1 MDFCYPSICAHCDRP
16 CEEPGQL
23 CQECSQQLH
32 VLAVAPACECCAKP
46 LVEADAPCPYCERK
60 GTRPFG
66 RILRLGVFRDPLKN
80 LIHQM
85 KYHNRW
91 PLAEWLSDVLWEQP
105 RTKALLAE
113 VDLIVPVPLHR
124 WRQIARGYNQSQVI
138 AARMSKRSNLP
149 LASPVVRLRNTK
161 AQTQLHARQ
170 KRIENLRHAFGLLH
184 PEAVRGKRI
193 LVVDDVATTGATL
206 QSIGGTLMEGEPA
219 TLDALVLAV
228 ADPKGRD
235 FERI

>member
-1 MDFCYPSICAHCDRP
+1 M
-16 CEEPGQL
+16 
-23 CQECSQQLH
+23 
-32 VLAVAPACECCAKP
+32 
-46 LVEADAPCPYCERK
+46 
-60 GTRPFG
+60 RPFG

-138 AARMSKRSNLP
+138 ASRIGKLCGLP
-149 LASPVVRLRNTK
+149 VVSPVVRLRRTE

-170 KRIENLRHAFGLLH
+170 KRIENLRDAFGLVG
-184 PEAVRGKRI
+184 PERVRGRRI
-193 LVVDDVATTGATL
+193 LVIDDVTTTGATL
-206 QSIGGTLMEGEPA
+206 QSIGRTLLAAGPA
-219 TLDALVLAV
+219 NLDALVLAV
-228 ADPKGRD
+228 ADTKGRD
-235 FERI
+235 FQRI